1 MADSKHFGCIVYHV
15 VLCHR
20 AGQVWWGVITAVS
33 VYTWE
38 QYSIANPMSG
48 ICTCSDFSR
57 NNSSCTARSSILC
70 PYTYWCA
77 ILCTKI
83 SYTQQDVQ
91 RWVCSTVCSSTCNIH
106 SDKYYTMQTA
116 VLFIGIETFGSGYI
130 YDMSVCRIG
139 LMMSSRVLGC
149 ASRAIWVWWR
159 VLKATEGWYI
169 AGFDIYI
176 YICIAIQRTIWY
188 VWSIID
194 QW

>member
-1 MADSKHFGCIVYHV
+1 MADNEHFCCIVYHV

-20 AGQVWWGVITAVS
+20 AGQVWWGVIMAAS

-48 ICTCSDFSR
+48 ICTCSHFSR
-57 NNSSCTARSSILC
+57 NNSSYTARSSILC

-77 ILCTKI
+77 ILCTKV
-83 SYTQQDVQ
+83 SYTQRVVR

-130 YDMSVCRIG
+130 CDMSVCRIG
-139 LMMSSRVLGC
+139 LMMSSIRLCVTCDLSTMTRFGGY
-149 ASRAIWVWWR
+149 RWMVY
-159 VLKATEGWYI
+159 GWFWY
-169 AGFDIYI
+169 IYI
-176 YICIAIQRTIWY
+176 Y
-188 VWSIID
+188 V
-194 QW
+194 